1 MADVA
6 EPIGLLEQIRLV
18 AILRWRILRN
28 SLRKKN
34 NALDL
39 IGLVFAGLFAGA
51 LVFGLSFA
59 FYSGGYAFVSRGR
72 PEWLALL
79 FWAILIFWQ
88 GFPIIASGFGATFQF
103 RTLLRFPLSQSAF
116 YLISLAYGFAD
127 FSAIAAMCWLIS
139 MTLGATMAKPT
150 IFPELF
156 LVAVLFALM
165 NVTLERLLS
174 SWLERLLARRR
185 TRELMFGLLILFSI
199 SLQLIGPI
207 TRKYAGH
214 GAPEVSRILSYLAP
228 FPPSLAG
235 QAVTGAAMQQPGF
248 LIGIAGLLVYLVVF
262 STLLWLRYAA
272 QYRGEE
278 LSESVAP
285 ARVATRSA
293 HATDERPI
301 SPGIFPPQL
310 AAILGKEFAYL
321 RRNVLVVV
329 TMLIPPFFL
338 VLISSSLASQRPSP
352 HPSPIRHA
360 MSADIFF
367 PAMAGYLMLVLL
379 SPAYNCFAYEGKG
392 IQTYFMVPT
401 RFREIFI
408 AKNLLLGALL
418 LIEFFLCGALTIW
431 RAGLPSMP
439 VLLATFIAFLFA
451 VVGQLTIAN
460 WSSLTFPRKMVF
472 GAMRGQRNNGA
483 AAWISLGC
491 QVVIGAICATFFSL
505 GRWLGLP
512 WLPLGVFTALA
523 AAAIA
528 GYSASLD
535 PLSDY
540 AEKKKE
546 LLIEALCR

>member
-39 IGLVFAGLFAGA
+39 IGLIFAGLFAGA
-51 LVFGLSFA
+51 LVFGLCFA
-59 FYSGGYAFVSRGR
+59 FYGGGYAFVSQGH

-79 FWAILIFWQ
+79 FWAINLFWQ

-103 RTLLRFPLSQSAF
+103 RTLLRFPFSQTAF
-116 YLISLAYGFAD
+116 YLIGLAYGFAD

-139 MTLGATMAKPT
+139 MIFGATMAKPA
-150 IFPELF
+150 IFPALL

-185 TRELMFGLLILFSI
+185 TRELMFGLLILFSV

-207 TRKYAGH
+207 TRRYAGH
-214 GAPEVSRILSYLAP
+214 GAPDVSRILSYLAP

-235 QAVTGAAMQQPGF
+235 QAVAGAVTQQPGF
-248 LIGIAGLLVYLVVF
+248 LIGVAGLLVYLVVF

-285 ARVATRSA
+285 TRLATPSIYA
-293 HATDERPI
+293 VEGKPFTPA
-301 SPGIFPPQL
+301 IFPPQL
-310 AAILGKEFAYL
+310 AAILAKEFAYL

-329 TMLIPPFFL
+329 SMLIPPFFL
-338 VLISSSLASQRPSP
+338 FLISSQFAGQRPSAV
-352 HPSPIRHA
+352 RHA

-367 PAMAGYLMLVLL
+367 PAMAGYLMLLLL
-379 SPAYNCFAYEGKG
+379 SPAYNSFAYEGKG

-408 AKNLLLGALL
+408 AKNLLLGVLL
-418 LIEFFLCGALTIW
+418 SIEFVLCAAMAVW
-431 RAGLPSMP
+431 RAGWPSPP
-439 VLLATFIAFLFA
+439 VLIATVIAFLFA
-451 VVGQLTIAN
+451 VVGQMTIAN

-483 AAWISLGC
+483 AAWISLGS
-491 QVVIGAICATFFSL
+491 QVVIGSICATFFSL
-505 GRWLGLP
+505 GRWLGVP
-512 WLPLGVFTALA
+512 WLPVGVFAALA

-528 GYSASLD
+528 GYFASLD
-535 PLSDY
+535 PLSNY